1 MKTAHD
7 IIEAA
12 GRANV
17 RSRMDVGDRVL
28 QLYIKDDKLPAAWFD
43 DLHEGMAIDMSL
55 VENEDREAASLQ
67 EAEDLLAEI
76 KRMNGE

>member
-1 MKTAHD
+1 MKKELTLD
-7 IIEAA
+7 RIEGKKA
-12 GRANV
+12 V
-17 RSRMDVGDRVL
+17 FMTEEEEE
-28 QLYIKDDKLPAAWFD
+28 IKLPAVWFD

-55 VENEDREAASLQ
+55 AENEDREAASLA

>member
-1 MKTAHD
+1 MKKELTLD
-7 IIEAA
+7 RIE
-12 GRANV
+12 GKKV
-17 RSRMDVGDRVL
+17 VFL
-28 QLYIKDDKLPAAWFD
+28 TEEEEEIKLPASWFD

-55 VENEDREAASLQ
+55 AANEDREAASLQ

>member
-1 MKTAHD
+1 MKKELTLD
-7 IIEAA
+7 RIEEKMA
-12 GRANV
+12 V
-17 RSRMDVGDRVL
+17 FL
-28 QLYIKDDKLPAAWFD
+28 TEEEEEIQLPAAWFV

-55 VENEDREAASLQ
+55 VENEDREATSLQ

>member
-1 MKTAHD
+1 MKKELTLD
-7 IIEAA
+7 RIEEKMAVFLTEEEEEI
-12 GRANV
+12 R
-17 RSRMDVGDRVL
+17 
-28 QLYIKDDKLPAAWFD
+28 LPAAWFI

-76 KRMNGE
+76 KRMNGGD

>member
-1 MKTAHD
+1 MKKELTLD
-7 IIEAA
+7 RIEEKVA
-12 GRANV
+12 V
-17 RSRMDVGDRVL
+17 FL
-28 QLYIKDDKLPAAWFD
+28 TEEEEEIQLPAAWFE

-76 KRMNGE
+76 KRMNGGG

>member
-1 MKTAHD
+1 MKKELTLD
-7 IIEAA
+7 RIEEKVAVFLTEEEEEI
-12 GRANV
+12 R
-17 RSRMDVGDRVL
+17 L
-28 QLYIKDDKLPAAWFD
+28 LAAWFG

-76 KRMNGE
+76 KRMNGGG

>member
-1 MKTAHD
+1 MKKELTLD
-7 IIEAA
+7 RIEEKMA
-12 GRANV
+12 V
-17 RSRMDVGDRVL
+17 FL
-28 QLYIKDDKLPAAWFD
+28 TEEEEETQLPAAWFE

-55 VENEDREAASLQ
+55 VENEDREAASLA

>member
-1 MKTAHD
+1 MKKELTLD
-7 IIEAA
+7 RIEEKKA
-12 GRANV
+12 V
-17 RSRMDVGDRVL
+17 FL
-28 QLYIKDDKLPAAWFD
+28 TEEEEEIQLPAAWFE
-43 DLHEGMAIDMSL
+43 DLHEGMAIDMNL

>member
-1 MKTAHD
+1 MKKELTLD
-7 IIEAA
+7 RIEEKMAVFLTEEEEEI
-12 GRANV
+12 R
-17 RSRMDVGDRVL
+17 
-28 QLYIKDDKLPAAWFD
+28 LPTAWFG